1 MLVDKNPYTGRRVH
15 ALLHW
20 PVAQVASLTRC
31 DVVILRPV
39 GPVCFRSGLLACWLL
54 VSSAIA
60 SAQTLEDIDFF
71 EKRIRPV
78 LAENCF
84 ACHSPQAPQPMSGLR
99 VDTRDALLR
108 GGDRGPAVVP
118 GKPSES
124 RLIQAVRHQGLV
136 MPPNRKLTDHQ
147 VADLEHWISLG
158 APWPVAKAAAAGA
171 APEAAT
177 TPELARSAAAAEVH
191 WAFQPFRVVGSH
203 ESSKGDRDPVIDRL
217 VVDRLKEIGLSRS
230 ERADPRTLLRRLSYG
245 LTGLPPTFEQIQA
258 FAADPGEAA
267 YQREVDRLL
276 ASPHFGERWARH
288 WLDTARYAEAG
299 AMNARFAF
307 AYTYRDWV
315 VQALNDDMPYDKFVV
330 RQLAADLVP
339 AEDKRHLAALGFLT
353 LGLNPFRRTDLP
365 EKIDDRID
373 VVTRGLMGLS
383 VSCARCHDH
392 KFDPI
397 PTEDYYSLYGVFL
410 NSDEPLEAVPIE
422 NTSRTDP
429 LGDAY
434 RARLTRRLNVLRTF
448 ERERLEEHRADARKA
463 DSIERYLLGAWHGR
477 GMTGP
482 QFENLARERNL
493 PSYLLHRWVNY
504 LNRAAASAD
513 PVFILWNQLAA
524 LDGPDFANAAREAMS
539 RENGASGANQFV
551 IDELMRKPPASPGDL
566 AHRYAEL
573 LEQSDSAEPH
583 SNPDREAL
591 RLTLRGS
598 DAPANIPLEDFWLTQ
613 TEGDKNTVNG
623 LINQY
628 KAAAADYAYRVA
640 PPHAMGLQ
648 DVENPVAAHIFRR
661 GNQNDLGEEAPRRFL
676 KVLSRPDRRPFAHG
690 SGRLDLARAIADPDN
705 PLTARVMVNRV
716 WHHLF
721 GRGIVET
728 TSDFGSRGAVP
739 THPALLDHLAA
750 TFVRDGWS
758 IKGLIRRIVLSDVY
772 QQSSGE
778 QSVALR
784 KDPENKLLWRMN
796 RRRLDF
802 EAQRDSLLA
811 VSGRLDTTVGGRSF
825 LPASFPSVPRRTLYS
840 FVERQRALPSLS
852 NFDMA
857 DPAQHTPKR
866 HVTTV
871 PQQALFMMNSPF
883 VAEQARAFVAS
894 IAQET
899 HRSDEDRIQ
908 SAYRRI
914 FGREPT
920 PDEVQLGLEFLSKA
934 GNSRSL
940 ESTSSPE
947 AAPGDAW
954 RYGFG
959 ELDPT
964 AGQVKRFVPFDYFA
978 PLMKVGLVAA
988 LSPAWKHASL
998 LPAADAGV
1006 AHLTAQG
1013 GAPGDDLGHSVI
1025 RRWISPFEGEVN
1037 ISGALSHQ
1045 LGAFGKRFDTSN
1057 GIRGWIV
1064 SGRSGIL
1071 ANWTLRDLEAET
1083 SLSGLAVEKGE
1094 ILDFVVDSRGD
1105 DESDGFRWAPVIK
1118 EILQTE
1124 EDGSEKQPRRW
1135 NAEDDFRGPQAKPLD
1150 PWEQYVQV
1158 LLETN
1163 ELAFVD

>member
-1 MLVDKNPYTGRRVH
+1 MS
-15 ALLHW
+15 
-20 PVAQVASLTRC
+20 VAIS
-31 DVVILRPV
+31 
-39 GPVCFRSGLLACWLL
+39 
-54 VSSAIA
+54 
-60 SAQTLEDIDFF
+60 SAQTLGGIDFF
-71 EKRIRPV
+71 ETRVRPV
-78 LAENCF
+78 LAENCY
-84 ACHSPQAPQPMSGLR
+84 ACHSSQAPQVMSGLR
-99 VDTRDALLR
+99 LDTRDALLQ
-108 GGDRGPAVVP
+108 GGDRGPALVP

-136 MPPNRKLTDHQ
+136 MPPNGKLDDRQ
-147 VADLEHWISLG
+147 IADLEHWISLG
-158 APWPVAKAAAAGA
+158 APWGHTALADAAPGPDAAPADAAG
-171 APEAAT
+171 EGAT
-177 TPELARSAAAAEVH
+177 TTGSAISATSAGGH
-191 WAFQPFRVVGSH
+191 WAFQPFHAVDAQKSAEGHGV
-203 ESSKGDRDPVIDRL
+203 PA
-217 VVDRLKEIGLSRS
+217 VDRLILAKLKKAGLSPS
-230 ERADPRTLLRRLSYG
+230 ARADPGTLLRRLSYA
-245 LTGLPPTFEQIQA
+245 LIGLPPTFEEIQA
-258 FAADPGEAA
+258 FSQDPSPTA
-267 YQREVDRLL
+267 YRREVDRLL

-299 AMNARFAF
+299 AINARFAF

-315 VQALNDDMPYDKFVV
+315 IRALNDDMPYDKFVV
-330 RQLAADLVP
+330 RQLAADRLP
-339 AEDKRHLAALGFLT
+339 GEDKRHLAALGFLT

-410 NSDEPLEAVPIE
+410 NSEEPLEAVPIA
-422 NTSRTDP
+422 NTPGADP
-429 LGDAY
+429 LEDAY
-434 RARLTRRLNVLRTF
+434 RARLTRRVNVLRTW

-463 DSIERYLLGAWHGR
+463 DSIERYLLGAWRGR

-482 QFENLARERNL
+482 QLENLAKEGNL
-493 PSYLLHRWVNY
+493 PSYLLNRWVSY
-504 LNRAAASAD
+504 LNRATASAD
-513 PVFILWNQLAA
+513 PVFTLWNQMAE
-524 LDGPDFANAAREAMS
+524 LDGPDFAGAARKALTGD
-539 RENGASGANQFV
+539 NDLSGANQLV
-551 IDELMRKPPASPGDL
+551 VDEFKRKPPVSPEDL
-566 AHRYAEL
+566 VQRHAEL
-573 LEQSDSAEPH
+573 LERSDSPELHADPH
-583 SNPDREAL
+583 REAL
-591 RLTLRGS
+591 RLTLRGP
-598 DAPANIPLEDFWLTQ
+598 DAPPNVPAEEFWLVQ

-623 LINQY
+623 LIGQY

-640 PPHAMGLQ
+640 PPHAMGLR
-648 DVENPVAAHIFRR
+648 DVENPVPAHVFRR
-661 GNQNDLGEEAPRRFL
+661 GNQNDLAEKAPRRFL
-676 KVLSRPDRRPFAHG
+676 KVLSRPDRRPFANG
-690 SGRLDLARAIADPDN
+690 SGRIELARAIAAPDN
-705 PLTARVMVNRV
+705 PLAARVIVNRL

-721 GRGIVET
+721 GKGIVET
-728 TSDFGSRGAVP
+728 TSDFGARGAAP
-739 THPALLDHLAA
+739 SHPALLDHLAA
-750 TFVRDGWS
+750 TFVGDGWS
-758 IKGLIRRIVLSDVY
+758 IKRLIRRIVLSDVY
-772 QQSSGE
+772 QQSSAE
-778 QSVALR
+778 QAAASR

-840 FVERQRALPSLS
+840 FVERQRALPSLR

-883 VAEQARAFVAS
+883 VAEQARAFAAS

-908 SAYRRI
+908 SANRRI

-920 PDEVQLGLEFLSKA
+920 PGEVQLGLGFLLKA
-934 GNSRSL
+934 GNTRSL

-954 RYGFG
+954 QYGFG
-959 ELDPT
+959 ELDPA
-964 AGQVKRFVPFDYFA
+964 AGHVKRFVPFDYFA
-978 PLMKVGLVAA
+978 PLMKVGLGTD
-988 LSPAWKHASL
+988 LRSAWKHASL
-998 LPAADAGV
+998 LPALDAGG
-1006 AHLTAQG
+1006 AHLTAKG

-1025 RRWISPFEGEVN
+1025 RRWVSPFEGKVN
-1037 ISGALSHQ
+1037 ISGALSHR

-1064 SGRSGIL
+1064 SSRSGIL

-1094 ILDFVVDSRGD
+1094 ILDFVVDSRDD
-1105 DESDGFRWAPVIK
+1105 DESDGFRWAPVI
-1118 EILQTE
+1118 E
-1124 EDGSEKQPRRW
+1124 EMLPAEEGASEKELRRW

-1163 ELAFVD
+1163 EFAFVD

>member
-1 MLVDKNPYTGRRVH
+1 M
-15 ALLHW
+15 W
-20 PVAQVASLTRC
+20 P
-31 DVVILRPV
+31 
-39 GPVCFRSGLLACWLL
+39 
-54 VSSAIA
+54 AIA
-60 SAQTLEDIDFF
+60 SAQTLEEIDFF
-71 EKRIRPV
+71 EKRVRPV

-84 ACHSPQAPQPMSGLR
+84 ACHSEQAPQPMSGLR
-99 VDTRDALLR
+99 VDARDALLR

-136 MPPNRKLTDHQ
+136 MPPGGKLADHQ

-158 APWPVAKAAAAGA
+158 APWPAAATAEA
-171 APEAAT
+171 APAEAAAT
-177 TPELARSAAAAEVH
+177 SESAGSATDAKRH
-191 WAFQPFRVVGSH
+191 WAFQPFQVTGGL
-203 ESSKGDRDPVIDRL
+203 ESSKGDRDPAIDRL
-217 VVDRLKEIGLSRS
+217 VAARLEEAGLSLS

-245 LTGLPPTFEQIQA
+245 LTGLPPTFEEIKA
-258 FAADPGEAA
+258 FAADPGPAA

-276 ASPHFGERWARH
+276 SSPHFGERWARH
-288 WLDTARYAEAG
+288 WLDIARYAEAG
-299 AMNARFAF
+299 ATNVRFAF

-315 VQALNDDMPYDKFVV
+315 IHALNDDMPYDKFVV
-330 RQLAADLVP
+330 RQLAADLLP
-339 AEDKRHLAALGFLT
+339 GEDKRHLAALGFLT

-397 PTEDYYSLYGVFL
+397 PTQDYYSLYGVFL
-410 NSDEPLEAVPIE
+410 NSDEPLEAVLIA
-422 NTSRTDP
+422 NTSGTDP

-434 RARLTRRLNVLRTF
+434 RERLSRRVNVLRTF

-504 LNRAAASAD
+504 LHRAAASAD
-513 PVFILWNQLAA
+513 PVFILWNRLAA

-539 RENGASGANQFV
+539 RENGVSRANQLV
-551 IDELMRKPPASPGDL
+551 IDELMRKPPASPEDL
-566 AHRYAEL
+566 ARRYAEL

-598 DAPANIPLEDFWLTQ
+598 DAPPNIPLEDFWLTQ

-623 LINQY
+623 LIGQY

-640 PPHAMGLQ
+640 PPHAMGLR
-648 DVENPVAAHIFRR
+648 DVENPVPAHVFRR
-661 GNQNDLGEEAPRRFL
+661 GNQNDLGEKAPRRFL
-676 KVLSRPDRRPFAHG
+676 KVLSRSDRRPFADG
-690 SGRLDLARAIADPDN
+690 SGRLELARAIAAPDN
-705 PLTARVMVNRV
+705 PLTARVIVNRL

-728 TSDFGSRGAVP
+728 TSDFGARGAAP
-739 THPALLDHLAA
+739 SHRELLDHLAA

-758 IKGLIRRIVLSDVY
+758 IKRLIRRIVLSDVY

-811 VSGRLDTTVGGRSF
+811 VAGRLDTTMGGRSF
-825 LPASFPSVPRRTLYS
+825 LPASVPSVPRRTLYS
-840 FVERQRALPSLS
+840 FVERQRTLPSLRS
-852 NFDMA
+852 FDAA

-883 VAEQARAFVAS
+883 VAEQARVFAAS
-894 IAQET
+894 IARET
-899 HRSDEDRIQ
+899 HGSDEDRIQ
-908 SAYRRI
+908 SAYQGI

-920 PDEVQLGLEFLSKA
+920 PDEVQIGLRFLSEARNTRSAEPTEPSEVAPA
-934 GNSRSL
+934 G
-940 ESTSSPE
+940 
-947 AAPGDAW
+947 AW
-954 RYGFG
+954 QYGFG

-964 AGQVKRFVPFDYFA
+964 SGRVNRFVPFGYYA
-978 PLMKVGLVAA
+978 PLMQVGLGTD
-988 LSPAWKHASL
+988 LPFAWKHASL
-998 LPAADAGV
+998 LPATDAGA
-1006 AHLTAQG
+1006 AHLTAKG
-1013 GAPGDDLGHSVI
+1013 GAPGDDLAHSVI
-1025 RRWISPFEGEVN
+1025 RRWVSPIECKVN
-1037 ISGALSHQ
+1037 ITGTLIHK
-1045 LGAFGKRFDTSN
+1045 LGQFGERFDTSN

-1064 SGRSGIL
+1064 SSRAGIL
-1071 ANWTLRDLEAET
+1071 ANWTLRGLKAET

-1094 ILDFVVDSRGD
+1094 VLDFVVDSRGD
-1105 DESDGFRWAPVIK
+1105 DESDRFSWAPVIEK
-1118 EILQTE
+1118 MLQAE
-1124 EDGSEKQPRRW
+1124 EGASKKKPRRW
-1135 NAEDDFRGPQAKPLD
+1135 SAADNFRGPQAKRLD
-1150 PWEQYVQV
+1150 PWAQYAQI

-1163 ELAFVD
+1163 EFAFVD

>member
-1 MLVDKNPYTGRRVH
+1 MGRPHGSRH
-15 ALLHW
+15 F
-20 PVAQVASLTRC
+20 SRY
-31 DVVILRPV
+31 DVLISQQV

-60 SAQTLEDIDFF
+60 SAQTLEEIDFF
-71 EKRIRPV
+71 EKRVRSV

-84 ACHSPQAPQPMSGLR
+84 ACHGPQAPEPMSGLR
-99 VDTRDALLR
+99 VDTRDALLQ

-147 VADLEHWISLG
+147 VAGLEHWISLG
-158 APWPVAKAAAAGA
+158 APWPAVPVAEAAPAGA
-171 APEAAT
+171 AAEVAT
-177 TPELARSAAAAEVH
+177 TEGSARSPAAADVH
-191 WAFQPFRVVGSH
+191 WAFQPFRVAGGH

-217 VVDRLKEIGLSRS
+217 VGARLKEVGLSRS

-267 YQREVDRLL
+267 YQREVNRLL
-276 ASPHFGERWARH
+276 SSPHFGERWARH

-299 AMNARFAF
+299 AINVRFAF

-315 VQALNDDMPYDKFVV
+315 IRALNDDMPYYKFVV
-330 RQLAADLVP
+330 RQLAADLLP
-339 AEDKRHLAALGFLT
+339 GEEKRHLAALGFLT

-397 PTEDYYSLYGVFL
+397 PTQDYYSLYGVFL
-410 NSDEPLEAVPIE
+410 NSNEPLEAISIA
-422 NTSRTDP
+422 NTSGADP

-434 RARLTRRLNVLRTF
+434 RARLSRRVHVLRTF

-463 DSIERYLLGAWHGR
+463 DSIERYLLGAWRGR

-482 QFENLARERNL
+482 QLENLAKESNL
-493 PSYLLHRWVNY
+493 PSYLLNRWISC

-513 PVFILWNQLAA
+513 PVFALWNGLAA
-524 LDGPDFANAAREAMS
+524 LDGSDFAGAARKAL
-539 RENGASGANQFV
+539 NGDNGLSDANQLV
-551 IDELMRKPPASPGDL
+551 ADEFKLAPPASPEDL

-573 LEQSDSAEPH
+573 LEQSDSSEPH
-583 SNPDREAL
+583 ADPHREAL
-591 RLTLRGS
+591 RLTLRRP
-598 DAPANIPLEDFWLTQ
+598 DAPPNIPIEEFWLVQ

-623 LINQY
+623 LIRQY
-628 KAAAADYAYRVA
+628 KAAAADYAYRAA
-640 PPHAMGLQ
+640 PPHAMGLR
-648 DVENPVAAHIFRR
+648 DVENPVPAHIFRR
-661 GNQNDLGEEAPRRFL
+661 GNQNDLGEKAPRRFL
-676 KVLSRPDRRPFAHG
+676 KVLSRPGRRPFANG
-690 SGRLDLARAIADPDN
+690 SGRLELARAIAAPDN
-705 PLTARVMVNRV
+705 PLAARVIVNRL

-721 GRGIVET
+721 GKGIVET
-728 TSDFGSRGAVP
+728 TSDFGARGAAP
-739 THPALLDHLAA
+739 SHPALLDHLAA

-758 IKGLIRRIVLSDVY
+758 IKRLMRRIVLSDVY
-772 QQSSGE
+772 RQSSAE
-778 QSVALR
+778 QPAASR

-811 VSGRLDTTVGGRSF
+811 VSGRLDTSVGGRSF
-825 LPASFPSVPRRTLYS
+825 LPASLPSVPRRTLYS
-840 FVERQRALPSLS
+840 FVERQRALPSLR

-883 VAEQARAFVAS
+883 VAEQARALAAS
-894 IAQET
+894 IAQQT
-899 HRSDEDRIQ
+899 HLSDEDRIQ

-914 FGREPT
+914 FGREPA
-920 PDEVQLGLEFLSKA
+920 PDEVQLGLEFLSNA
-934 GNSRSL
+934 GNTRSL
-940 ESTSSPE
+940 ESAFSPE
-947 AAPGDAW
+947 AAPRDAW
-954 RYGFG
+954 QYGFG

-964 AGQVKRFVPFDYFA
+964 AGRVKRFVPFDYFA
-978 PLMKVGLVAA
+978 PLMKVGLGTD
-988 LSPAWKHASL
+988 LRSAWKHASL
-998 LPAADAGV
+998 LPATGAGV
-1006 AHLTAQG
+1006 AHLTAKG
-1013 GAPGDDLGHSVI
+1013 GAPGDDLRHGVI
-1025 RRWISPFEGEVN
+1025 RRWVSPLEGKVK
-1037 ISGALSHQ
+1037 ISGALSHR

-1094 ILDFVVDSRGD
+1094 ILDFVVDSRDD
-1105 DESDGFRWAPVIK
+1105 DESDGFSWAPLIEETLEAAAAASNK
-1118 EILQTE
+1118 E
-1124 EDGSEKQPRRW
+1124 PRRW
-1135 NAEDDFRGPQAKPLD
+1135 SAEDDFQGPRAEPLD
-1150 PWEQYVQV
+1150 RWEQYVQV